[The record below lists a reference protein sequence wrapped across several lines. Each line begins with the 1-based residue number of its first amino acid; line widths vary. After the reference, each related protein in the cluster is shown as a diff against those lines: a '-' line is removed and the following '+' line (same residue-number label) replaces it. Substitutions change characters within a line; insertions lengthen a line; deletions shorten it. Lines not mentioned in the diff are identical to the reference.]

1 MLGKLGEDAGKIH
14 LAITQGPEPARAVDP
29 ALIAGIDALAAV
41 RIELGILH
49 VIGADALVIDVDER
63 QIVELLQQEVRRIVV
78 DLAAR
83 VTAERLQEHLERGAV
98 EDVLAG
104 MDFIADIDTVF
115 VIDIKDRFP
124 ARRQFLEG
132 FLDQPRRPLRPGV
145 EIGNASEPVKLT
157 EAVRPSRLLAI
168 AAFFI
173 WSTAQACRAF
183 GLPCT
188 WDGAKPSKARS

>member
-83 VTAERLQEHLERGAV
+83 VAAERLQEHLEGGAV

-104 MDFIADIDTVF
+104 MDFIADINTVF
-115 VIDIKDRFP
+115 VIDIEDRFP
-124 ARRQFLEG
+124 ACRQFLEG
-132 FLDQPRRPLRPGV
+132 FLDQPGGV
-145 EIGNASEPVKLT
+145 R
-157 EAVRPSRLLAI
+157 VRSLLCAGI
-168 AAFFI
+168 ANGDAY
-173 WSTAQACRAF
+173 
-183 GLPCT
+183 
-188 WDGAKPSKARS
+188 ARFVYVRI